1 MNIKEI
7 KELLDTHAT
16 EEVLSELAKDKRSG
30 VQKLL
35 ASYAKA
41 QAALVRE
48 QERFEKML
56 TEEKNFWQAGMSY
69 VAGCDEAG
77 RGPLAGPLVVAAVIL
92 PEEVFISG
100 LNDSKQV
107 TAKKRESLY
116 TEIMTK
122 ALGITVNIVS
132 PATIDKLNIYE
143 ATKEAMVR
151 CLTGFKQEPEVALI
165 DAMPIQIPFVHCK
178 SIIHGDAKSASI
190 AAASIIAKVTRD
202 RIMVELDK
210 QFPVYGFAG
219 HKGYGSE
226 MHMEAIAKYGA
237 SIWHRRSYE
246 PIKDMNLKT
255 PLGDAEHTDTFKV
268 LK

>member
-1 MNIKEI
+1 MNINEI
-7 KELLDTHAT
+7 R
-16 EEVLSELAKDKRSG
+16 EVLAMDPSEEILAEFAKDKRAG

-35 ASYAKA
+35 ASHAKA
-41 QAALVRE
+41 QAARVRE

-56 TEEKNFWQAGMSY
+56 SEEQAFWQAGMHY
-69 VAGCDEAG
+69 IAGCDEAG
-77 RGPLAGPLVVAAVIL
+77 RGPLAGPLVVAGVIL
-92 PEEVFISG
+92 PEDIFISG

-107 TAKKRESLY
+107 SAKKRDSLY
-116 TEIMTK
+116 TEIMER
-122 ALGITVNIVS
+122 ALGITVAIVS
-132 PATIDKLNIYE
+132 PATIDRLNIYA
-143 ATKEAMVR
+143 ATKEAMIH
-151 CLTGFKQEPEVALI
+151 CLTGFKLAPEVALV
-165 DAMPIQIPFVHCK
+165 DAMPLQIPFMHCK

-210 QFPVYGFAG
+210 KFPEYGFAG

-226 MHMEAIAKYGA
+226 KHMEAIAEHGA

-255 PLGDAEHTDTFKV
+255 PLGEAEHTDSFKV